1 MLPFFAAERLARRVR
16 SRVRRHGPG
25 APADIVD
32 LPQVHPVVERLL
44 MRLAGLDRALLRRR
58 DLPFGSSVLVA
69 ATKAGVRG

>member
-1 MLPFFAAERLARRVR
+1 MR

-44 MRLAGLDRALLRRR
+44 MGLAGLDRALLRSR